1 MDKDKDNIGNLL
13 ERAHR
18 SAEEEAGHVAGSA
31 VPLDEERS
39 EEAKDAIQ
47 AIEAMRKYADEDD
60 DDMGE
65 FSFKSIL
72 GGDFLRSKFVIKQI
86 VFMMFC
92 VVLMIGYT
100 ANRYDSQQD
109 VILIDSLRTEL
120 QNVKYNVLTQSSELM
135 NLIRQS
141 NIEKRLRETSDSLL
155 RNSITPPYLIR
166 VSEEDGKPAEADVRE
181 VLIDSAVVEDA
192 ETSGGDEVEDEKK
205 KEDSAG
211 TESRLPERT
220 TMKFDEQ

>member
-1 MDKDKDNIGNLL
+1 MEKDKDNIGNLL

-18 SAEEEAGHVAGSA
+18 SAGEEADRVAGSA
-31 VPLDEERS
+31 VHLDEERS

-109 VILIDSLRTEL
+109 VILIDILRTEL

-166 VSEEDGKPAEADVRE
+166 VSEEGGKPAEADVRE

-192 ETSGGDEVEDEKK
+192 ETLGGDEVEDEKK

-211 TESRLPERT
+211 AESGLPERT
-220 TMKFDEQ
+220 TMKTDEQ

>member
-1 MDKDKDNIGNLL
+1 MEKDKNNIGNLL
-13 ERAHR
+13 ERAH
-18 SAEEEAGHVAGSA
+18 
-31 VPLDEERS
+31 RS

-166 VSEEDGKPAEADVRE
+166 VSEEGGKPAEADVRE

-192 ETSGGDEVEDEKK
+192 ETLGGDEVEDEKK

-211 TESRLPERT
+211 AESGLPERT
-220 TMKFDEQ
+220 TMKTDEQ

>member
-1 MDKDKDNIGNLL
+1 MEKDKDNIANLL

-18 SAEEEAGHVAGSA
+18 SAGEEADRVAGSA
-31 VPLDEERS
+31 VHLDEERS

-155 RNSITPPYLIR
+155 HNSITPPYLIR

-192 ETSGGDEVEDEKK
+192 ETLGDDEVEDEKK

-211 TESRLPERT
+211 SESGLPERT
-220 TMKFDEQ
+220 TMKTDEQ

>member
-1 MDKDKDNIGNLL
+1 MEKDKNNIGNLL

-18 SAEEEAGHVAGSA
+18 SAGEEADRVAGSA
-31 VPLDEERS
+31 VHLDEERS

-155 RNSITPPYLIR
+155 HNSITPPYLIR

-192 ETSGGDEVEDEKK
+192 ETLGGDEVEDEKK

-211 TESRLPERT
+211 AESGLPERT
-220 TMKFDEQ
+220 TMKTDEQ

>member
-1 MDKDKDNIGNLL
+1 MEKDKDNIGNLL

-18 SAEEEAGHVAGSA
+18 SAGEEADRVAGSA
-31 VPLDEERS
+31 VHLDEERS

-155 RNSITPPYLIR
+155 HNSITPPYLIR

-192 ETSGGDEVEDEKK
+192 ETLGDDEVEDEKK

-211 TESRLPERT
+211 AESGLPERT
-220 TMKFDEQ
+220 TMKTDEQ

>member
-1 MDKDKDNIGNLL
+1 MEKDKNNIGNLL

-18 SAEEEAGHVAGSA
+18 SAGEEADRVAGSA
-31 VPLDEERS
+31 VHLDEERS

-135 NLIRQS
+135 NLVRQS

-166 VSEEDGKPAEADVRE
+166 VSEEGGKPAEADVRE

-192 ETSGGDEVEDEKK
+192 ETLGGDEVEDEKK

-211 TESRLPERT
+211 AESGLPERT
-220 TMKFDEQ
+220 KMKTDEQ

>member
-1 MDKDKDNIGNLL
+1 MEKDKNNIGNLL

-18 SAEEEAGHVAGSA
+18 SAGEEADRVAGSA
-31 VPLDEERS
+31 VHLDEERS

-109 VILIDSLRTEL
+109 VILIDSLSTEL

-166 VSEEDGKPAEADVRE
+166 VSEEGGKPAEADVRE

-192 ETSGGDEVEDEKK
+192 ETLGGDEVEDEKK

-211 TESRLPERT
+211 AESGLPART
-220 TMKFDEQ
+220 TMKTDEQ

>member
-1 MDKDKDNIGNLL
+1 MEKDKNNIGNLL

-18 SAEEEAGHVAGSA
+18 SAGEEADRVAGSA
-31 VPLDEERS
+31 VHLDEERS

-166 VSEEDGKPAEADVRE
+166 VSEEGGKPAEADVRE

-192 ETSGGDEVEDEKK
+192 ETLGGDEVEDEKK

-211 TESRLPERT
+211 AESGLPERT
-220 TMKFDEQ
+220 TMKTDEQ